1 MGDYYY
7 FNFETGETQ
16 WSHPLDK
23 IYCEKVIEARTN
35 CSKEDDVSGDQIEK
49 TIKTKDIDDK
59 SSIVNRTES
68 NSNSKELYEERNPF
82 DHKDFNCTTEE
93 RQEQE
98 MNLTPKKLVSDKYRF
113 RGRKQEIDLEF

>member
-23 IYCEKVIEARTN
+23 IYCEKVIKARTN

-68 NSNSKELYEERNPF
+68 NSNSNELYEEPLF
-82 DHKDFNCTTEE
+82 LQK
-93 RQEQE
+93 
-98 MNLTPKKLVSDKYRF
+98 
-113 RGRKQEIDLEF
+113 